1 MTRRNILPL
10 LVLLLV
16 AGGAGWWFYHRAHP
30 TQGGQAMIPPTVV
43 STVTAKAQIWRDRM
57 EVVGSLRA
65 VQGVDVTT
73 ELSGLVS
80 AIRFNSGDDVK
91 AGDVLVELDTSADR
105 AQLAGYQAQVEWTE
119 AQLARNQKLV
129 QTQAASRATLDQ
141 VQAQNK
147 QALANVAYQ
156 QAIIAKKT
164 IRAPFS
170 GRLGIRQVDLGQYL
184 SPGTPIVTLQAL
196 DPIRAEFTLPQQ
208 DLDRI
213 AVGATVEVRA
223 DTYPGKVFTGRL
235 TAINSRAD
243 VKTRNFAIEAT
254 FGNPGR
260 LLHPGMFVKV
270 AVLLPGTQQTV
281 TLPQTAINFSPY
293 GDSVFIVSQAPSSAA
308 ASAGQGGAAAAAEAP
323 ALVAHQRFVKLGDT
337 RGDQIA
343 VLDGVKDGDVVA
355 ASGQFKL
362 QDGAP
367 VIVNNQIQPD
377 NSAAPQPGNS

>member
-1 MTRRNILPL
+1 MARRNILPL
-10 LVLLLV
+10 LVLLLI
-16 AGGAGWWFYHRAHP
+16 AGGVGWWFYHRAHP
-30 TQGGQAMIPPTVV
+30 AQQSGQAMIPPTVV
-43 STVTAKAQIWRDRM
+43 STATAKEEAWRDRI

-73 ELSGLVS
+73 ELAGLVS
-80 AIRFNSGDDVK
+80 AIHFNSGGDAK

-105 AQLAGYQAQVEWTE
+105 AQLAGYQAQVEWTT

-129 QTQAASRATLDQ
+129 RTQAASRATLDQ
-141 VQAQNK
+141 VEAQNK

-170 GRLGIRQVDLGQYL
+170 GRLGIRLVDLGQYL

-213 AVGATVEVRA
+213 AVGAPVEVRA
-223 DTYPGKVFTGRL
+223 DTYPGKVFAGRL
-235 TAINSRAD
+235 TAINPRAD
-243 VKTRNFAIEAT
+243 VKTRNFAVEAT
-254 FGNPGR
+254 FDNPDR

-270 AVLLPGTQQTV
+270 AVLLPGTQQIV

-293 GDSVFIVSQAPSSAA
+293 GDSVFVIAQAKHEAA
-308 ASAGQGGAAAAAEAP
+308 PAGSAAAAESP
-323 ALVAHQRFVKLGDT
+323 ALAARQRFVKLGDT
-337 RGDQIA
+337 RGDQNA
-343 VLDGVKDGDVVA
+343 VVDGVKDGEVVA
-355 ASGQFKL
+355 TSGQFKL

-367 VIVNNQIQPD
+367 VIVNNQIQPE
-377 NSAAPQPGNS
+377 NNPAPRPGNS